1 MHGMSL
7 STSKLLLL
15 AVVCLFMAEACQAT
29 RTDLLNKSCKSDANC
44 DAPYIVCHEGV
55 CKHKRLFK
63 MTGNEAL
70 GLIVMLILKAV
81 GGVVSIA
88 GGVFVVPV
96 AVYLMGFSAG
106 QATALANAIALM
118 TSTAKYS
125 ISLFKRNPYVPFKT
139 INDYN
144 GVMAVLPGMTLFST
158 VGGIVGAYF
167 PEVVVLILLDLLLI
181 ATCFTGYFELKKQL
195 RLRKAA
201 AKVQSPLPVQTEDQQ
216 NGPIRD
222 TESKPINTKRQ
233 DGSSATL
240 GEASGLSPEAM
251 IPEEH
256 RDFIK
261 RQKVIEGM
269 NFYWKKF
276 GFLLVVIALAVLVAV
291 LRGGKGFK
299 SIIGVGKCSAW
310 DWILLVIYGLL
321 LTSLVFYAYYVVGK
335 EQESKEKANWYVL
348 DPNEVKINKK
358 SLIIFYCY
366 CSVVG
371 FVATILGIGG
381 AIVLT
386 PFLLKFKYM
395 PVTTSY
401 VITVSSLISKI
412 ASVFIHIVSGDLMTD
427 YTLFFG
433 AIIVIATVLSELAA
447 LYTIKRMK
455 SQLIYPIIFI
465 TVVIISLIM
474 TTLVGIDK
482 WIKDTS
488 RGISVWKYKG
498 YC

>member
-1 MHGMSL
+1 V
-7 STSKLLLL
+7 LLL
-15 AVVCLFMAEACQAT
+15 
-29 RTDLLNKSCKSDANC
+29 
-44 DAPYIVCHEGV
+44 
-55 CKHKRLFK
+55 
-63 MTGNEAL
+63 
-70 GLIVMLILKAV
+70 
-81 GGVVSIA
+81 
-88 GGVFVVPV
+88 
-96 AVYLMGFSAG
+96 
-106 QATALANAIALM
+106 
-118 TSTAKYS
+118 
-125 ISLFKRNPYVPFKT
+125 
-139 INDYN
+139 
-144 GVMAVLPGMTLFST
+144 
-158 VGGIVGAYF
+158 
-167 PEVVVLILLDLLLI
+167 

-201 AKVQSPLPVQTEDQQ
+201 VQGQSPLPVQTEEQQ
-216 NGPIRD
+216 SSRPIKD
-222 TESKPINTKRQ
+222 TESKPINLKRP

-240 GEASGLSPEAM
+240 DEASRLSPEAM
-251 IPEEH
+251 IPEDH
-256 RDFIK
+256 REFVK
-261 RQKVIEGM
+261 RQKVIEGK

-276 GFLLVVIALAVLVAV
+276 GFVLVVIALAVLVAV

-299 SIIGVGKCSAW
+299 SILGVGKCSAW
-310 DWILLVIYGLL
+310 DFILLVIYGLL
-321 LTSLVFYAYYVVGK
+321 LTSLVFYTYYVVVK

-401 VITVSSLISKI
+401 IITVSSLISKI

-433 AIIVIATVLSELAA
+433 FLIVIATVLSELGA

-482 WIKDTS
+482 WIKDAS
-488 RGISVWKYKG
+488 HGISAWKYKG